1 MYRSDPS
8 RRLRENRRRLT
19 SQVDPRILKKL
30 YFLHFCILS
39 NVMTQIRHR
48 HKKVKHEKAKK
59 ILIISY
65 CESQYLSFLTYGS
78 KLLSKDGQK
87 IVFWTINSFFFT
99 KVPVIEEA
107 PGGVDVIVNF
117 IRVNCQD
124 FFLSEMT
131 KLISTWKQCENFDF
145 NLNQS
150 SKHDLK

>member
-1 MYRSDPS
+1 M
-8 RRLRENRRRLT
+8 
-19 SQVDPRILKKL
+19 VRIYWAKMVKKL
-30 YFLHFCILS
+30 FFEQVI
-39 NVMTQIRHR
+39 
-48 HKKVKHEKAKK
+48 
-59 ILIISY
+59 
-65 CESQYLSFLTYGS
+65 G
-78 KLLSKDGQK
+78 
-87 IVFWTINSFFFT
+87 FFT

-131 KLISTWKQCENFDF
+131 KLISTWKQCKNFDF